1 MAQLEVTGQKL
12 ISLLKEE
19 CAESEDVHFLT
30 NVIKVVNTELK
41 LWEVDYNVLK
51 KLQKIVNKKLSEF
64 EDEED

>member
-1 MAQLEVTGQKL
+1 MAQLEVTGAKL

-19 CAESEDVHFLT
+19 CAESEDAYFLT